1 MDCIKVFLDQG
12 QRKSFSETES
22 LGDFGGNGKL
32 VWMGAKSGSGSQG
45 GKKLKYC
52 WAHKVLSSLSVCRYT
67 ALHCH
72 CYALKMRQNV
82 SQSNN
87 KQVLSTNNQWL
98 IFIKNQQRDNCPRPS
113 CHQPLELH
121 TAPVNY
127 FHKFSAWEGNYH
139 GLNGRVVIEFGQ
151 NIHYSSNKVEV
162 LGLVEI
168 LMTFMWLV
176 NFEYF

>member
-1 MDCIKVFLDQG
+1 MDFIKVFLDQG

-45 GKKLKYC
+45 GKNWNIAEHINTK
-52 WAHKVLSSLSVCRYT
+52 AASLSADT

-72 CYALKMRQNV
+72 CYALEMRKMSL
-82 SQSNN
+82 SQIISRYC
-87 KQVLSTNNQWL
+87 QQITSDLFLSKTSSE
-98 IFIKNQQRDNCPRPS
+98 IIAPGPT

-168 LMTFMWLV
+168 LMTFM
-176 NFEYF
+176 